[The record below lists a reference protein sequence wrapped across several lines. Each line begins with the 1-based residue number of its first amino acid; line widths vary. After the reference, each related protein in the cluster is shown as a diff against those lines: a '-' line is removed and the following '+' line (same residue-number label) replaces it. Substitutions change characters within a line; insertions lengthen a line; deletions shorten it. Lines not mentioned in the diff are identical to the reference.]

1 MLKLEKSFG
10 KLDIKFK
17 NNEILKFYQEGSSK
31 AIIPNVD
38 EDLNQMILINT
49 AGGITSGDNYCT
61 SIDLD
66 KSIICTSTQAAE
78 KIYKGISNPGV
89 VNVDINLKN
98 NSQMYWLPQEM
109 ILFNNCNLKR
119 KINVNISD
127 DSNFLMCESIIFG
140 RTSMKEKFTNGLYS
154 DFWQINKN
162 GKLVHIEASN
172 TDGYEASIFSKVAT
186 FNSNRAIN
194 TIIGVGKEILNKA
207 EIIKKNLKEN
217 SMSISEIS
225 IWDEKL
231 IIRTMSADNYHL
243 RFAVKNIL
251 FYFFNNNIP
260 KIWSI

>member
-154 DFWQINKN
+154 DFWKISKN
-162 GKLVHIEASN
+162 GKLIHIEASN
-172 TDGYEASIFSKVAT
+172 TDGYEASAFSKVAT
-186 FNSNRAIN
+186 FNSNCALN

-217 SMSISEIS
+217 SMSNSEIS

-231 IIRTMSADNYHL
+231 IIRTISKDNYHL

-251 FYFFNNNIP
+251 SYFFNFNIP

>member
-49 AGGITSGDNYCT
+49 AGGITSGDKFSTCIELDNSFLCT
-61 SIDLD
+61 S
-66 KSIICTSTQAAE
+66 SQAAE
-78 KIYKGISNPGV
+78 KIYKGLNNPGNI
-89 VNVDINLKN
+89 NVEINVKN
-98 NSQMYWLPQEM
+98 NSCIYWLPQEM
-109 ILFNNCNLKR
+109 ILFNNCNIKR
-119 KINVNISD
+119 NINVNISKC
-127 DSNFLMCESIIFG
+127 SNLLMCESIIFG
-140 RTSMKEKFTNGLYS
+140 RTSMKEKFTKGLYL
-154 DFWQINKN
+154 DFWQISQNE
-162 GKLVHIEASN
+162 KLVHTEALN
-172 TDGYEASIFSKVAT
+172 TDGYDASVFSKVAT
-186 FNSNRAIN
+186 FNSNCALN

-217 SMSISEIS
+217 SMSTSEIS

-231 IIRTMSADNYHL
+231 IIRTMSIDNYHL

-251 FYFFNNNIP
+251 SYFFKKNIP
-260 KIWSI
+260 KIWSM